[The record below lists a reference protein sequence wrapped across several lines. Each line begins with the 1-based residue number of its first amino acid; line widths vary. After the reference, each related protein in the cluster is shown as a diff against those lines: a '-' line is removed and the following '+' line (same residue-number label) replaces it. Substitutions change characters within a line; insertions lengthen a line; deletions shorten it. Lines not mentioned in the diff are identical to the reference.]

1 MIFSMWLGNE
11 LVLLSTLLGVISFVG
26 RSFAAI
32 SLVIPSSD
40 ISHAVASMIV
50 GPIASGTKLGFA
62 T

>member
-1 MIFSMWLGNE
+1 M
-11 LVLLSTLLGVISFVG
+11 LLSTLLGVISFVG

-40 ISHAVASMIV
+40 ISHAVASIIV